1 VVKASEKLVRIL
13 VDGDRDGALFEKYGV
28 QSMPTLLYLGPD
40 GKKVGQMAARS
51 PDALKAQFEE
61 IATKH
66 GRAPQWLAGAEA
78 AVTAAKEG
86 AKPAVLL
93 FADDKP
99 KSQAWQKIFS
109 DPAFGTDLYEKAS
122 FAKIEFKKDS
132 EECKKWKV
140 TEGGTLLIVDPS
152 EEGKV
157 IKTLKTGTAKGVRK
171 DIEDA
176 IKKLAPKK

>member
-1 VVKASEKLVRIL
+1 MVKASEKLVRIL

-28 QSMPTLLYLGPD
+28 QSMPTLLYLDPD
-40 GKKVGQMAARS
+40 GKKVGQMTARS
-51 PDALKAQFEE
+51 ADSLKAQFEE

-66 GRAPQWLAGAEA
+66 GRAPRWLAGAEA

-86 AKPAVLL
+86 PKPAVLL

-99 KSQAWQKIFS
+99 KSQAWQRVFS

-122 FAKIEFKKDS
+122 FAKVEFRKDS

-140 TEGGTLLIVDPS
+140 TAAGTVLIVDPS
-152 EEGKV
+152 AEKV
-157 IKTLKTGTAKGVRK
+157 LKTLKTGTPKGVRK
-171 DIEDA
+171 DVEDA